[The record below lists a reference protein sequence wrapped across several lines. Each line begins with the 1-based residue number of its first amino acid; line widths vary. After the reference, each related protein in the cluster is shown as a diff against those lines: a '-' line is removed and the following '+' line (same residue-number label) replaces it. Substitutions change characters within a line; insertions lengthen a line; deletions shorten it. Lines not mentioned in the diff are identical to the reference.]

1 MTKVPLELLG
11 IEVDTDDPGE
21 SAQNLGLGVVGVA
34 LTMGVVGAGAYLYN
48 TARQKAGVTDDDV
61 NIPGV

>member
-1 MTKVPLELLG
+1 MAKVPLELLG

-34 LTMGVVGAGAYLYN
+34 LTMGVVGAGAYVYN
-48 TARQKAGVTDDDV
+48 SIRQKAGVTDDDV
-61 NIPGV
+61 SIPGV